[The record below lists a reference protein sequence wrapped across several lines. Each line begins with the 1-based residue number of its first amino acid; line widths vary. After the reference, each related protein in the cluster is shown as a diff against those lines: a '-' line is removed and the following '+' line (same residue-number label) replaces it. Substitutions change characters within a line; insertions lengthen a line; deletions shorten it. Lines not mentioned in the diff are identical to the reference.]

1 MWVVG
6 VSGLVAL
13 AVPVGAVFV
22 AGAGRAVAA
31 SAGGVSGRASAA
43 AQVTPIEV
51 ASNPRMPT
59 ILDIVIHFCP
69 SVN

>member
-1 MWVVG
+1 MTG

-13 AVPVGAVFV
+13 AVPLGA
-22 AGAGRAVAA
+22 ASAADAGRAVAA
-31 SAGGVSGRASAA
+31 LAGGVSGRASAA

-59 ILDIVIHFCP
+59 ILDISIHFCP
-69 SVN
+69 SGN